1 MSQLE
6 NYLTQISSLGSL
18 ISDAATNMEP
28 SARKILTTP
37 EIYGLRQIILT
48 GSGDSFFAAQAVA
61 PVLRAWTGL
70 PVAAMTAMEAA
81 RYCDAGV
88 PLRSGAMKGLLVVSI
103 SYSGEA
109 ARVVEATRRMAALG
123 AITLA
128 VTANPGSRLGTSAD
142 RILDS
147 KVADSVP
154 APGTR
159 SYVASLVALYL
170 LSIRISEVLISM
182 TMDHA
187 NTLRGELVDLGKAM
201 DGADGLLGNQAEDI
215 ATRWC
220 KFESL
225 DSLGAGPSLA
235 SAAYCAAKLVEAAGM
250 HAAWQDLEEFHHLNY
265 FVVESHRTPAIVF
278 ASTNSRAWSRANEL
292 KAALGQLERPHVYVS
307 DKQIDGVE
315 TLVVPTTR
323 EWFVPIV
330 QSVPAALLAAH
341 VAHQREIPHYRG
353 HTGLWRGAQGAAF
366 VKDSKIIMASE

>member
-1 MSQLE
+1 MSQFE
-6 NYLTQISSLGSL
+6 NYLAQIRSLPAL
-18 ISDAATNMEP
+18 IAETAEQMEP
-28 SARKILTTP
+28 AARKVLSTP

-61 PVLRAWTGL
+61 PALRAWTGL
-70 PVAAMTAMEAA
+70 PVAAMTAMEAS

-88 PLRSGAMKGLLVVSI
+88 PLRSGAMKGLLVVAI

-109 ARVVEATRRMAALG
+109 ARVVEATQRLSALG

-128 VTANPGSRLGTSAD
+128 ITANSESRLGQAAN

-147 KVADSVP
+147 RIPDFVP

-159 SYVASLVALYL
+159 SYAASMVALYL

-182 TMDHA
+182 TMDNA
-187 NTLRGELVDLGKAM
+187 NLLRRELIELGGKL
-201 DGADGLLGNQAEDI
+201 DGLSGTLEAQTADI
-215 ATRWC
+215 ASRWHN
-220 KFESL
+220 FESL

-265 FVVESHRTPAIVF
+265 FVLEAHRTPAVVF
-278 ASTNSRAWSRANEL
+278 AGSNARSWSRAHEL
-292 KAALGQLERPHVYVS
+292 TVALGQLERPHVYVS
-307 DKQIDGVE
+307 DKAITDVE
-315 TLVVPTTR
+315 TVLVPATR
-323 EWFVPIV
+323 EWFAPIAETI
-330 QSVPAALLAAH
+330 PAALLAANIANLRG
-341 VAHQREIPHYRG
+341 VPHYRG

-366 VKDSKIIMASE
+366 VKDSTILLGTE